1 MSTPSMDPVF
11 LGYPAFPIKN
21 AGVISSSV
29 FARGSFVGIK
39 TKTLSTKILPSPHP
53 QKKEK
58 KKIKIDGTKISH
70 LCACLETWIRKLLWS
85 RRSTGTIETDTPLCS
100 SLEECSHIQCE
111 EHSSIRRNG
120 HGHVSIFRAESAFC
134 SKYINNMQV
143 PENIT
148 FPAFVICT

>member
-53 QKKEK
+53 PKKEK
-58 KKIKIDGTKISH
+58 KNKNRWDKN
-70 LCACLETWIRKLLWS
+70 LPLVCMS
-85 RRSTGTIETDTPLCS
+85 R
-100 SLEECSHIQCE
+100 
-111 EHSSIRRNG
+111 
-120 HGHVSIFRAESAFC
+120 
-134 SKYINNMQV
+134 NMD
-143 PENIT
+143 
-148 FPAFVICT
+148 